1 MKCYYIFL
9 VVLLL
14 YKPVFAQVSYN
25 VDIESRNK
33 VIDLNKQ
40 ADKLIL
46 ETQMDSAIEVL
57 TQSVKVDSVLRE
69 TYLLVF
75 KAWKTDGECSDWAVR
90 LLKKGIRIFERDDE
104 LCYYVAEVY
113 RGCSKYPEA
122 VLEYTNAV
130 VYAKENGSDFFLVPF
145 YYFNRAGCFYQMGM
159 YDGAIAD
166 YSEMLKLKP
175 DFGAAYNNRGICYYL
190 AGRKREACHDWNKA
204 VELEYRDASGYI
216 EKYCGEK

>member
-1 MKCYYIFL
+1 MSLIYTFD
-9 VVLLL
+9 
-14 YKPVFAQVSYN
+14 PVFPQVSYN

-40 ADKLIL
+40 ADKYIQ
-46 ETQMDSAIEVL
+46 ETQLEKAIDVL
-57 TQSVKVDSVLRE
+57 NQSVNIDSVLRA

-75 KAWKTDGECSDWAVR
+75 KAWKTDGECSDWAIR
-90 LLKKGIRIFERDDE
+90 LLEKGSRIFERDDE

-122 VLEYTNAV
+122 VLQYTNAM

-145 YYFNRAGCFYQMGM
+145 YYFNRAGCFYQMEM

-166 YSEMLKLKP
+166 YSEMLMIKP

-190 AGRKREACHDWNKA
+190 AGRKNEACDDWRKA
-204 VELEYRDASGYI
+204 VELEYQEALSYI
-216 EKYCGEK
+216 EKYCEQKQ